1 MSDVTTLSV
10 VPDTT
15 YTVSSEDETTVLVES
30 DDIYLDVQLDDSTVI
45 VTEDETQISIGETET
60 VVLSI
65 DQTKVVSS
73 GAAGPQGP
81 PGPPGP
87 AGGTDTLVTAAT
99 AIGAG
104 RVVTLLPDGAHYFDP
119 TIPNYGKAVGVSK
132 HAAGAGDDLAIAL
145 IGPVVLVGAGYTPGA
160 RFWAATNG
168 TLTTTPPTAGVVVP
182 VGYAVDADTL
192 LVQFESYLE
201 W

>member
-1 MSDVTTLSV
+1 MSDVTTIQV

-15 YTVSSEDETTVLVES
+15 YVIVDEDETTILV
-30 DDIYLDVQLDDSTVI
+30 DGDTYLDVQIDGTNVLYEQDI
-45 VTEDETQISIGETET
+45 TQISLEDTET
-60 VVLSI
+60 VVLSV
-65 DQTKVVSS
+65 DETKIVST

-87 AGGTDTLVTAAT
+87 AGGTDTLVTTAE

-104 RVVTLLPDGAHYFDP
+104 RVVTLLPDGAHYYDP
-119 TIPNYGKAVGVSK
+119 TVPNYGKAVGVSK
-132 HAAGAGDDLAIAL
+132 HAAAAGADLAIAL
-145 IGPVVLVGAGYTPGA
+145 IGPVSLIGAGYTPGT

-168 TLTTTPPTAGVVVP
+168 MLTSTPPVTGVVVP

-192 LVQFESYLE
+192 FVQFESYLE